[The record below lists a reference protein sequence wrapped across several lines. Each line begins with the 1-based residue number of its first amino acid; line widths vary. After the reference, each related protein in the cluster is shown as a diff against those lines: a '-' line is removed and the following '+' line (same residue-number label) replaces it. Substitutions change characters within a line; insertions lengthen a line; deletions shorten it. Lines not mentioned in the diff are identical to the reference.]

1 MIVKIDSREQNRVK
15 TARRLFEELNHE
27 TIIEQLPIGDYVCG
41 QCVVEFKTAS
51 DFLASIF
58 DGRLFT
64 EAINQADNFNHH
76 FIMIIGDVDK
86 AIAINKH
93 FIADFNKVSFYKVV
107 SKLCTF
113 TNVLFF
119 RDSYDAFLCMHE
131 LFLQCNAEDKPLMK
145 KVQKISYDN
154 PAANYLACIPG
165 ISTKRAIGIAEQ
177 LELNTLADLIRLTKD
192 DLLKV
197 DGVGN
202 ILAEKIITAIKG
214 GII

>member
-1 MIVKIDSREQNRVK
+1 MLIKIDSREQNRVK

-27 TIIEQLPIGDYVCG
+27 TTVEQLPIGDYVSG
-41 QCVVEFKTAS
+41 QCVIEYKTAS

-64 EAINQADNFNHH
+64 EAINQADNYNHH

-93 FIADFNKVSFYKVV
+93 FIADFNKRSFYKVV

-119 RDSYDAFLCMHE
+119 KDTYDAFLCMHE
-131 LFLQCNAEDKPLMK
+131 LFQQCNAEEQPIMK
-145 KVQKISYDN
+145 KVHKISYDN
-154 PAANYLACIPG
+154 VSANYLASIPG

-177 LELNTLADLIRLTKD
+177 LNVTTLADLIRLTKD
-192 DLLKV
+192 DLLSV
-197 DGVGN
+197 DGVGD
-202 ILAEKIITAIKG
+202 ILADKIIKAIKEE
-214 GII
+214 